1 MVDRNHVLALASL
14 LALELAV
21 FSLTGAQ
28 FLTAANAIEIARLSV
43 ELGLLSLALTP
54 IIVTGGIDLSVGS
67 LLALVAVTF
76 GKLWRDG
83 GLPVAWAAAAALLV
97 GLAGGGL
104 NALLIARFELPPLI
118 VTLGTYSMFRGI
130 AEGLTGGADNF
141 SNFPPP
147 FLFLGQGSLWGFV
160 PPQTLIFAAAAAAFA
175 WLLHRTVIGRGWY
188 AIGHAPAAAR
198 YAAVPVA
205 RRLAL
210 AYLLSGAASAVAA
223 LIYVA
228 HVGQAKSDAGAGY
241 ELLAITAVVLGGTS
255 IFGGVGT
262 IGGTLLGLFSIV
274 VLEDGLRLS
283 ALPSELTGILT
294 GVLLLAAIGATSLS
308 ARIPARFPIRRLA
321 FAAALV
327 ALFAFGWLFVAL
339 PRDAAPGGR
348 RLVIA
353 VMPKAKGD
361 PYFVSCRAG
370 AEEAAQDLHAN
381 LIWDGPTSMDPARQ
395 NEVIEGW
402 ITRRVDAIAVAVA
415 NDVAISTVLRKARA
429 NHIPVVT
436 WDADAQPG
444 ARDFFV
450 DQATAQ
456 GIGFALADQAAN
468 LLGGHGSFAI
478 ITGALTA
485 ANQNQWIHYI
495 RQRIAAKYPRVTL
508 TAVRPSDDDRD
519 KAFAETQTLIKVY
532 PEVKAILAIS
542 APSVPGAA
550 EAVKQSG
557 RADVKVTGLS
567 LPNMCKPYVHAGIV
581 ASVVLWNTR
590 DLGYLAVYA
599 ADSLARGTLKP
610 GATRLRAG
618 RLGVVRIQGSDIILG
633 PPLVFTQSN
642 IDRYDF

>member
-1 MVDRNHVLALASL
+1 MADRNHNLALAGM
-14 LALELAV
+14 LALEMAV
-21 FSLTGAQ
+21 FSFTGAQ
-28 FLTAANAIEIARLSV
+28 FLTVGNAFEIARLSV

-54 IIVTGGIDLSVGS
+54 VIVTGGIDLSVGS

-83 GLPVAWAAAAALLV
+83 GLPIGWAVVAALVV

-141 SNFPPP
+141 SNFPPR
-147 FLFLGQGSLWGFV
+147 FLFLGQGSFLGFV
-160 PPQTLIFAAAAAAFA
+160 PPQTLIFAAAAVGFA

-198 YAAVPVA
+198 YGAVPVG

-228 HVGQAKSDAGAGY
+228 HVGQAKSDAGTGY

-274 VLEDGLRLS
+274 VLEGGLRLS

-294 GVLLLAAIGATSLS
+294 GVLLLAAIGASSL
-308 ARIPARFPIRRLA
+308 AGRIPARFPMRRVAIAGGVLA
-321 FAAALV
+321 IAGGV
-327 ALFAFGWLFVAL
+327 WLFVAMR
-339 PRDAAPGGR
+339 PRGGPGVR

-361 PYFVSCRAG
+361 PYFVSCRVG
-370 AEEAAQDLHAN
+370 AEEAAAALHAD

-436 WDADAQPG
+436 WDADAEPD
-444 ARDFFV
+444 ARDYFV

-456 GIGFALADQAAN
+456 GIGYALTDEAAR

-485 ANQNQWIHYI
+485 ANQNEWIRFI
-495 RQRIAAKYPRVTL
+495 RERIAAKYPGVTL

-519 KAFAETQTLIKVY
+519 KAFAETQTLMKVY
-532 PEVKAILAIS
+532 PDVKVILAIS

-557 RADVKVTGLS
+557 RGDVKVTGLS

-581 ASVVLWNTR
+581 GSVVLWNTR

-599 ADSLARGTLKP
+599 ADALARGTLKA
-610 GATRLRAG
+610 GAARLHAG
-618 RLGVVRIQGSDIILG
+618 RLGVVQIQGTDIILG
-633 PPLVFTQSN
+633 PPLVFTKAN